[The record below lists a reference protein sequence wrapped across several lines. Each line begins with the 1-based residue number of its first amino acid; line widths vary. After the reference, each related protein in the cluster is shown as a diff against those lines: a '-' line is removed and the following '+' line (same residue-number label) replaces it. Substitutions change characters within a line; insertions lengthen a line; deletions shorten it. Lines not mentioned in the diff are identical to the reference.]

1 MAANMLEAA
10 CIQTNSRADP
20 EANLREIAR
29 LARVA
34 VADGAQLLALPEV
47 ADFQG
52 SGPESYRAY
61 ALPEAEHK
69 ALATLRGLAAEL
81 EVWMLLGSLSVREG
95 DRLANRSYLLDASG
109 GIVARYDK
117 IHLFDISLPG
127 GESHRESDLFVP
139 GRRAVVAETP
149 WGRMGLSICYDLRF
163 PQLYRRLGQAGTRV
177 IFVPAAFTE
186 RTGELHWHTLLR
198 ARAIETGAYVI
209 APAQCGKFAGDRG
222 CFGHS
227 LIVDPWGRVLSD
239 GGESVG
245 VVRARLDLEEPERF
259 RSAIPSPLLEREFEL
274 ELAQAPRAHA
284 DLGA

>member
-1 MAANMLEAA
+1 MAADVLEAT

-34 VADGAQLLALPEV
+34 VAEGAQLLALPEV

-52 SGPESYRAY
+52 SGPAAYRAY
-61 ALPEAEHK
+61 APAEAEHQ
-69 ALATLRGLAAEL
+69 ALATLRALAAEL

-95 DRLANRSYLLDASG
+95 DRLANRSYLIDARG

-127 GESHRESDLFVP
+127 GETHRESDLFVP

-163 PQLYRRLGQAGTRV
+163 PQLYRRLGQAGARV

-198 ARAIETGAYVI
+198 ARAIETGAFIV

-227 LIVDPWGRVLSD
+227 LIVDPWGRILAD
-239 GGESVG
+239 GGEAVG
-245 VVRARLDLEEPERF
+245 MARARLDLSEVEGF
-259 RSAIPSPLLEREFEL
+259 RAAIPSPLLEQDFEL
-274 ELAQAPRAHA
+274 DLTRGTPVQA

>member
-1 MAANMLEAA
+1 MVANMLEAA

-29 LARVA
+29 LARGA

-52 SGPESYRAY
+52 SGPEAYRAY
-61 ALPEAEHK
+61 ALPEAEHR
-69 ALATLRGLAAEL
+69 ALAALRGLAGEL
-81 EVWMLLGSLSVREG
+81 KVWMLLGSLSIREG
-95 DRLANRSYLLDASG
+95 DRLANRSYLLDAAG
-109 GIVARYDK
+109 EIVARYDK

-163 PQLYRRLGQAGTRV
+163 PQLYRRMAQAGTRV

-198 ARAIETGAYVI
+198 ARAIETGAFVI

-227 LIVDPWGRVLSD
+227 LIVDPWGRILAD
-239 GGESVG
+239 GGETVG
-245 VVRARLDLEEPERF
+245 VARARLDLAEVEGF
-259 RSAIPSPLLEREFEL
+259 RSAIPSPLLEKDFEL